1 MCGPRPRAAAAPTCS
16 TTCWPTPRNARC
28 RNCPSGRANCS
39 SADTWKVRYRMSST
53 AFSLPPEEPWSDADL
68 AKIGHLKEAHDKI
81 VAQIRKAVVGQDNVV
96 NLTMIGLFG
105 QGHCLLMGVP
115 GLGKTLLVRT
125 LASSLSLQFR
135 R

>member
-1 MCGPRPRAAAAPTCS
+1 
-16 TTCWPTPRNARC
+16 
-28 RNCPSGRANCS
+28 
-39 SADTWKVRYRMSST
+39 MSST

-125 LASSLSLQFR
+125 LASSLSLNFNRVQFTPDLMPSDITGT
-135 R
+135 